1 MTAARTVTVIG
12 GGLAGITAAIRLAD
26 SGSRVTLLESRPRLG
41 GLTHSF
47 RRGDLDIDNGQH
59 VFLRCC
65 TSYRAL
71 LDRLGTSHLTE
82 LQPRLDV
89 PVVSGWKTARL
100 RRNSLP
106 APLHLGRS
114 LASYAVLAPADRLR
128 AVRGAMALRGVD
140 RDDPR
145 TDDISFGEW
154 LSRHGQ
160 NGATVDALWDLVGV
174 ATMNV
179 HADEASLAVAATVFQ
194 LGLLTDAAAGDIGW
208 SAVPLQRLHGD
219 AATDVL
225 AAAGAQVRL
234 RSRVRGLDRDGTG
247 WLVRTDD
254 DSVASDA
261 VVVATDPAQA
271 EALLPADALPQ
282 PAGWAAA
289 LGAAP
294 IVNVNVLVDRVV
306 LAEPFVAVVGSDVQW
321 VFDRTRQSGL
331 ATARNGA
338 QLLAVSLSAADDVID
353 LPVAELRVRLMPA
366 LEAVVPA
373 LRDATV
379 LDFFVTREPQA
390 TFRPRPGSAALRP
403 ASRTALPGLVVAGAY
418 TATGWPATMESAVR
432 SGDAAAAAL
441 LSADINVAQ
450 SPAQAVAV

>member
-1 MTAARTVTVIG
+1 MSGPRTITVVG

-26 SGSRVTLLESRPRLG
+26 AGCRVTLLESRPRLG

-47 RRGDLDIDNGQH
+47 RRGDLDVDNGQH

-71 LDRLGTSHLTE
+71 LERLGTAHLTE
-82 LQPRLDV
+82 LQSRLDV
-89 PVVSGWKTARL
+89 PVVSGRKTARL
-100 RRNSLP
+100 KRNSLP

-114 LASYAVLAPADRLR
+114 LASYGVLAPADRLR

-145 TDDISFGEW
+145 TDDVAFGEW
-154 LSRHGQ
+154 LTRHGQ
-160 NGATVDALWDLVGV
+160 NGATVEALWDLVGV

-179 HADEASLAVAATVFQ
+179 RADEASLAVAATVFQ
-194 LGLLTDAAAGDIGW
+194 LGLLTDSSAGDIGW

-219 AATDVL
+219 AAARVL
-225 AAAGAQVRL
+225 TAAGADVRL
-234 RSRVRGLDRDGTG
+234 RTRVRALDRDGAA
-247 WLVRTDD
+247 WIVRTDD
-254 DSVASDA
+254 DALTADA

-271 EALLPADALPQ
+271 ESLLPIDALAQ
-282 PAGWAAA
+282 PAGWAAG
-289 LGAAP
+289 LGTAP
-294 IVNVNVLVDRVV
+294 IVNVNVLVDRPV
-306 LAEPFVAVVGSDVQW
+306 LSEPFVAVVGSDVQW
-321 VFDRTRQSGL
+321 IFDRTRQSGL
-331 ATARNGA
+331 GATRPGRA
-338 QLLAVSLSAADDVID
+338 QLLAISLSAADDVID

-366 LEAVVPA
+366 LEAVLPA

-390 TFRPRPGSAALRP
+390 TFRPRPGTAVLRP
-403 ASRTALPGLVVAGAY
+403 ANRTALPGLVVAGAY

-432 SGDAAAAAL
+432 SGDAAAAVL
-441 LSADINVAQ
+441 LSAQVA
-450 SPAQAVAV
+450 PAQAVAV

>member
-1 MTAARTVTVIG
+1 MNVTVIG
-12 GGLAGITAAIRLAD
+12 GGLAGLTAAIRLAD
-26 SGSRVTLLESRPRLG
+26 AGCRVTLLEGRPRLG

-47 RRGDLDIDNGQH
+47 RRGELDVDNGQH

-65 TSYRAL
+65 SSYRAL
-71 LDRLGTSHLTE
+71 LDRLGTTDLTH

-89 PVVSGWKTARL
+89 PVHSGRKTARL

-114 LASYAVLAPADRLR
+114 LASYSVLSPADRLR
-128 AVRGAMALRGVD
+128 AVRGALALRGVD

-145 TDDISFGEW
+145 TDASSFGRW
-154 LSRHGQ
+154 LAHHGQ
-160 NGATVDALWDLVGV
+160 NAATVEALWDLVGV

-208 SAVPLQRLHGD
+208 SLVPLQRLHGD
-219 AATDVL
+219 AAAQVL
-225 AAAGAQVRL
+225 ADAGADVRL
-234 RSRVRGLDRDGTG
+234 RSRVRSLDRDGAG
-247 WLVRTDD
+247 WVVGTDD
-254 DSVASDA
+254 DRVHADA

-271 EALLPADALPQ
+271 EALLPAGALAQ
-282 PAGWAAA
+282 PIGWSAG
-289 LGAAP
+289 LGTAP
-294 IVNVNVLVDRVV
+294 IVNVNVLVDRPV
-306 LAEPFVAVVGSDVQW
+306 LAEPFVAVAGSDVQW

-331 ATARNGA
+331 ARG

-353 LPVAELRVRLMPA
+353 VPVAELQVRLMPA
-366 LEAVVPA
+366 LTAVLPR
-373 LRDATV
+373 LRAATV

-390 TFRPRPGSAALRP
+390 TFRPGPGTAVLRP
-403 ASRTALPGLVVAGAY
+403 ATRTSLPGLVVAGAY

-441 LSADINVAQ
+441 LATADTADRVVA
-450 SPAQAVAV
+450 A